1 MTGSASEEAYSLRN
15 QFGTKSGP
23 VALWMF
29 KPWSATATCEGSIT
43 YWLP

>member
-1 MTGSASEEAYSLRN
+1 MAQAGSASEETNSSRN

-29 KPWSATATCEGSIT
+29 KP
-43 YWLP
+43 